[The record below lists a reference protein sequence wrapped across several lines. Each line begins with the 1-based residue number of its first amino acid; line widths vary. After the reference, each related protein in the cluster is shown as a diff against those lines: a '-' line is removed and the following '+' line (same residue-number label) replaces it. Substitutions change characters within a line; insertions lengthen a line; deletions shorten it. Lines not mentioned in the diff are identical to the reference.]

1 MQTRRTRD
9 RDCVIMTNSGNTPRL
24 EEGKTRE
31 EGGKKVAGERTDRK
45 GQRQRRED
53 KIIII

>member
-1 MQTRRTRD
+1 MQRRRTGD
-9 RDCVIMTNSGNTPRL
+9 GDCVIMTNSGNTRRL

-31 EGGKKVAGERTDRK
+31 KGGKKVAGTDRK
-45 GQRQRRED
+45 GQRQRRKD